1 MSKKLK
7 KTKNKKTKENKRNM
21 KRETEIPINK
31 IKVNNKVH
39 IEEKIK
45 DK

>member
-7 KTKNKKTKENKRNM
+7 KAKNKKTKENKRNM
-21 KRETEIPINK
+21 KRETKILINK
-31 IKVNNKVH
+31 INIHNKVH
-39 IEEKIK
+39 IEGKIK